1 MGRKKLSGD
10 SDRRKGRTRAES
22 KKKYRLTEKGE
33 KVQSCAVKRGF
44 LEK

>member
-33 KVQSCAVKRGF
+33 KVQSWQSKEDF
-44 LEK
+44 